1 MTTNAQDFV
10 TAIMAQIKPVID
22 ESLAAI
28 DQKITALENALSRHE
43 AAAKQ
48 QARTDDKPD
57 AFTTPIVELF
67 GDDAV
72 NTLQRVQDEFGTRA
86 RYETELFLRCY
97 AHATEIFGRV
107 PTREEQRTIFKIVK
121 SNTEGMTF

>member
-1 MTTNAQDFV
+1 MTTNAQEFV
-10 TAIMAQIKPVID
+10 TAIMAQIKP
-22 ESLAAI
+22 AI
-28 DQKITALENALSRHE
+28 GEKITALENALSRHE

-57 AFTTPIVELF
+57 AFNTPIVELF

-121 SNTEGMTF
+121 SHTDGMTF

>member
-1 MTTNAQDFV
+1 MTTNAQEFV
-10 TAIMAQIKPVID
+10 TAIMAQIKPVLD
-22 ESLAAI
+22 ESLAVI
-28 DQKITALENALSRHE
+28 GEKITALEKAVSRHE

-48 QARTDDKPD
+48 QAHANDKPD

-107 PTREEQRTIFKIVK
+107 PTKEEQRTIFKIIK
-121 SNTEGMTF
+121 HNTEGMTF

>member
-1 MTTNAQDFV
+1 MTTNTQELV

-22 ESLAAI
+22 ENLAML
-28 DQKITALENALSRHE
+28 DEKLTALEKALSRHE
-43 AAAKQ
+43 AAAK

-86 RYETELFLRCY
+86 RHETELFLRCY

-107 PTREEQRTIFKIVK
+107 PIREEQRTIFKIIK

>member
-1 MTTNAQDFV
+1 MNKEEF
-10 TAIMAQIKPVID
+10 IEGFMANFKPIID
-22 ESLAAI
+22 EQVAALN
-28 DQKITALENALSRHE
+28 QKITALEKALSRHE

-48 QARTDDKPD
+48 QAHTDDKPD

-107 PTREEQRTIFKIVK
+107 PNREEQRTIFKIVK
-121 SNTEGMTF
+121 RSSEGRKTAP

>member
-1 MTTNAQDFV
+1 MTTNTQELV
-10 TAIMAQIKPVID
+10 TAIMAKIKPVID
-22 ESLAAI
+22 ENLAML
-28 DQKITALENALSRHE
+28 DEKLTALEKAVSRHE

-48 QARTDDKPD
+48 QTHTDDKPD

-107 PTREEQRTIFKIVK
+107 PTREEQRTIFKVVK
-121 SNTEGMTF
+121 RNSEGMTF

>member
-1 MTTNAQDFV
+1 MTTNAQEFV

-22 ESLAAI
+22 ESLAVI
-28 DQKITALENALSRHE
+28 GEKITALEMALSRHE

-97 AHATEIFGRV
+97 AHATEIFGRI

-121 SNTEGMTF
+121 ANSEAHF